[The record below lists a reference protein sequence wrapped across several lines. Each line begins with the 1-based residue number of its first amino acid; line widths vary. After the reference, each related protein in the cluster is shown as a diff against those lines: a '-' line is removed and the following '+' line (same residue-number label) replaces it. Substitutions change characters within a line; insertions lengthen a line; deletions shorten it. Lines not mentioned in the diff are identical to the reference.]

1 MATKLALIDPI
12 KPPDPRRPATL
23 PSLPA
28 WAERLSGAV
37 RLELQIDP
45 ETKSFSEM
53 LVLPAD
59 LLPTYHQRQA
69 IMFHMDSLCS
79 WLRQTPAADERWETK
94 AATSIAKLTVLAGE
108 KRSELGTDAWSEV
121 YLDVLDDVPHWAV
134 EAAIRLWFKHDCG
147 TDERG
152 KPHDY
157 KWAPDPGML
166 RKIAQREAFGMSA
179 RIGSLQR
186 VLEAREYIDYSEQLA
201 AGRAAMAG
209 LSVTLKT
216 GNLDAALALSFDE
229 AVKLGEKSIPTMR
242 VE

>member
-1 MATKLALIDPI
+1 MQLAVLELI

-28 WAERLSGAV
+28 WAERSSAAV

-45 ETKSFSEM
+45 ATKSFSEM
-53 LVLPAD
+53 LVLPAT
-59 LLPTYHQRQA
+59 LMPTPQQRQA
-69 IMFHMDSLCS
+69 MMSHMESLRS
-79 WLRQTPAADERWETK
+79 WLRQTSAAGEQWETK
-94 AATSIAKLTVLAGE
+94 VATSIAKLTVLAGE

-134 EAAIRLWFKHDCG
+134 EAAIKLWFKHDCG

-186 VLEAREYIDYSEQLA
+186 LLEAREYIDYSEQLA

-209 LSVTLKT
+209 LHLTLKT
-216 GNLDAALALSFDE
+216 GNLDAAFALSFDE
-229 AVKLGEKSIPTMR
+229 AVELGEKQ
-242 VE
+242 